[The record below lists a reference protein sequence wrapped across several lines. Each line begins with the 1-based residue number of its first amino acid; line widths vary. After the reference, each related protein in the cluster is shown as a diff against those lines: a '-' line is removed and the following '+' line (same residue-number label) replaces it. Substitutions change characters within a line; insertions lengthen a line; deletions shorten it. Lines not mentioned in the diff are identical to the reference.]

1 MMLEDEQ
8 VNLDLI
14 VKDLFPLVTVAV
26 ELMWLHV

>member
-14 VKDLFPLVTVAV
+14 LKDLFPLVIVAA

>member
-8 VNLDLI
+8 ANLDLM
-14 VKDLFPLVTVAV
+14 VKDLFPLMTVVA

>member
-14 VKDLFPLVTVAV
+14 VKDLFPLVTVVA
-26 ELMWLHV
+26 ELMWLQV